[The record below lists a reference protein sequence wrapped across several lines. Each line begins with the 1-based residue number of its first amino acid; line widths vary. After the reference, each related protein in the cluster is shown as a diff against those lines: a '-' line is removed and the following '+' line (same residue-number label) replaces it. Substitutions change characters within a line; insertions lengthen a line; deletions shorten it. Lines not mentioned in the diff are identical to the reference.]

1 VNSRCA
7 PKRIL
12 TGQALNEIATRRINA
27 WSSRT
32 SRAAPPAANEP
43 SSVPSV
49 DGGRLND
56 HQRRATLATPV
67 ARLATQQTVRWLEAL
82 IRTCPNGQLVS
93 HRKYFEQEVS
103 TRRQC
108 KSDGSEGLNDVLH
121 RAQHGRLLC
130 QSLVLPGRNI
140 GDGQARNELRWNS
153 CRAHGP
159 DRIFSDYT

>member
-1 VNSRCA
+1 MVVQDVAS
-7 PKRIL
+7 
-12 TGQALNEIATRRINA
+12 GATSGERTQLGAICRRWPA
-27 WSSRT
+27 ER
-32 SRAAPPAANEP
+32 PP
-43 SSVPSV
+43 V
-49 DGGRLND
+49 
-56 HQRRATLATPV
+56 HRATLATPV

>member
-1 VNSRCA
+1 
-7 PKRIL
+7 
-12 TGQALNEIATRRINA
+12 
-27 WSSRT
+27 
-32 SRAAPPAANEP
+32 
-43 SSVPSV
+43 VPSV

-121 RAQHGRLLC
+121 RA
-130 QSLVLPGRNI
+130 
-140 GDGQARNELRWNS
+140 
-153 CRAHGP
+153 
-159 DRIFSDYT
+159 